1 MIPFLDLK
9 QVNEPYQTA
18 IQEAVERVIGSGWY
32 ILGREVDLFEQQF
45 AAYCQTKHCIGVA
58 SGLDALTLVLKAWD
72 FPAGS
77 EVITASNA
85 YIASVLSISHAGLTP
100 VLVEPDPVT
109 YLLDATK
116 LAVAITPRTRAIL
129 PVHLYGRCCDMEP
142 INAIA
147 KQYNL
152 HVLDDAAQ
160 AHGAVYKNKRVGG
173 LCDATGWS
181 FYPSKNLGALG
192 DAGAITTNDDALA
205 DRLRAWRNYGSSQK
219 YVNQY
224 LGHNSRLDELQAAVL
239 TAKLSHLDEENRR
252 RRVLAQQYLA
262 GIHNPAVLLP
272 PADQI
277 DQDSWHLFVI
287 RHPRRDAL
295 RSYLREWGIS
305 TDVHYPVP
313 PHHQQAYA
321 SLASL
326 SLPIAEQLHREVVSL
341 PLNPTMT
348 EEQIARVIEAINQF
362 D

>member
-9 QVNEPYQTA
+9 QINEPHQAA
-18 IQEAVERVIGSGWY
+18 IQAAIKRVSTSGWY
-32 ILGREVDLFEQQF
+32 ILGREVETFEQQF
-45 AAYCQTKHCIGVA
+45 AAYCQVKHCVGVA
-58 SGLDALTLVLKAWD
+58 SGLDAMTLVLKAWD

-109 YLLDATK
+109 YLLDPSNLSA
-116 LAVAITPRTRAIL
+116 AITPQTKAIL

-152 HVLDDAAQ
+152 RVLDDAAQ
-160 AHGAVYKNKRVGG
+160 AHGAIYRDNRVGG
-173 LCDATGWS
+173 LSDATGWS

-192 DAGAITTNDDALA
+192 DAGAITTNDEVLA
-205 DRLRAWRNYGSSQK
+205 NRLRALRNYGSAHK
-219 YVNQY
+219 YVNEY
-224 LGHNSRLDELQAAVL
+224 IGYNSRLDELQAAVL
-239 TAKLSHLDEENRR
+239 TAKLPRLDEENKRR
-252 RRVLAQQYLA
+252 RELARQYLM
-262 GIHNPAVLLP
+262 GIQNSAVTLP

-287 RHPRRDAL
+287 RHPRREAL
-295 RSYLREWGIS
+295 RDFLREQGIT
-305 TDVHYPVP
+305 TDIHYPTP

-321 SLASL
+321 ALADL
-326 SLPIAEQLHREVVSL
+326 SLPIAEQLHREVLSL
-341 PLNPTMT
+341 PLNPSLTD
-348 EEQIARVIEAINQF
+348 EQVTRIIEAINLF